1 MNKILVDLDDMKDR
15 KNMFESIL
23 LGSKTLPTQTS
34 SEEKE
39 EIGLNSK
46 GKRVKSRV
54 ESMKSGENA
63 DFEEDS
69 SVVDV
74 VFSNSSYSSEDSL
87 SDSGKESDDELG
99 ELFGSLF
106 GEKKRDSS
114 PNKETKKNKNRNL
127 SCSWMQRRLMKCN
140 P

>member
-1 MNKILVDLDDMKDR
+1 MNKMLVDLDGMMKER
-15 KNMFESIL
+15 QNMFESIL
-23 LGSKTLPTQTS
+23 LGSKTLPTQTQ

-46 GKRVKSRV
+46 CKRNKSRI

-63 DFEEDS
+63 DFEEES

-74 VFSNSSYSSEDSL
+74 VFSNSSQDSS

-106 GEKKRDSS
+106 GEKKQFNSVNPKRGSIFS
-114 PNKETKKNKNRNL
+114 IFCTLNNR
-127 SCSWMQRRLMKCN
+127 
-140 P
+140 